1 MCELRWINLSLQR
14 TVTLA
19 TKEPLRHTLLRC
31 FKVQV
36 QRRVPPPWILVMQ
49 NISLSLSIYVSLM
62 PDITAAAA
70 AAAAATYHSDE
81 T

>member
-1 MCELRWINLSLQR
+1 
-14 TVTLA
+14 
-19 TKEPLRHTLLRC
+19 
-31 FKVQV
+31 
-36 QRRVPPPWILVMQ
+36 MQ